1 MLRWLRG
8 VLYRFWPA
16 ELPHTWPKME
26 DDQPVESPAK
36 QEYRKLMEAYR
47 LKNPLKYE
55 LKREA
60 MEKKLETL

>member
-1 MLRWLRG
+1 
-8 VLYRFWPA
+8 
-16 ELPHTWPKME
+16 ME
-26 DDQPVESPAK
+26 DDQPAESPAK